1 MEIPGRGGGAGGGNG
16 GDEGED
22 EGGDIGRGKGKGL
35 RPPDLEVV
43 IQRSGEFL
51 KDFKKKAPALGIVV
65 VVAIVVFMAFG
76 SFYTIG
82 PEELGVVRRF
92 GKVVRTA
99 SPGPHFKA
107 PFIENVL
114 KPQVTKV
121 HRLEVGFKTI
131 DPGPPARYSSIEK
144 ESLMLTGDENIVA
157 VEFIVQFKIR
167 DPIEFLFIVREQR
180 ETIKD
185 AAEAAMREVVG
196 KTTIS
201 EVLTGGRFQ
210 VQQETKLLLQNILDM
225 YDAGISVV
233 AVQLQDVL
241 PPKQV
246 VDAFKD
252 VASAREDRE
261 RAVEQAEG
269 YRNDLMPKAKGE
281 AEKIINE
288 AMAYREANI
297 NKAKGDTSRFLQVL
311 KEYRKAKDV
320 TQKRIY
326 IETMEEVLGRVD
338 KFIIEGTVQKN
349 LLPYIPLV
357 REPKG
362 AQGGTKK

>member
-1 MEIPGRGGGAGGGNG
+1 MEMPGRGGGSGSGTGGGG
-16 GDEGED
+16 G
-22 EGGDIGRGKGKGL
+22 R

-43 IQRSGEFL
+43 IRNSQNFL
-51 KDFKKKAPALGIVV
+51 RELKNKGPALGIIIAVV
-65 VVAIVVFMAFG
+65 VVAIVAVG
-76 SFYTIG
+76 SFYTVG
-82 PEELGVVRRF
+82 PKELGVVRRF

-99 SPGPHFKA
+99 NPGPHFKI

-114 KPQVTKV
+114 KPEVTKV
-121 HRLEVGFKTI
+121 HRIEVGFKTI
-131 DPGPPARYSSIEK
+131 DPGPPARYTSIEK

-167 DPIEFLFIVREQR
+167 EPIEFLFNVRGQLK
-180 ETIKD
+180 TIKD
-185 AAEAAMREVVG
+185 AAEASMREVVG

-210 VQQETKLLLQNILDM
+210 VQQEMKSLLQDVLDK
-225 YDAGISVV
+225 YDAGIAIM

-246 VDAFKD
+246 FDAFKD

-269 YRNDLMPKAKGE
+269 YRNDLIPKAKGE
-281 AEKIINE
+281 AEKILSE
-288 AMAYREANI
+288 AMGYKEASI

-311 KEYRKAKDV
+311 KEYRKAREV

-326 IETMEEVLGRVD
+326 IETMQEVYSRMD
-338 KFIIEGTVQKN
+338 KFIIEGTLQKN
-349 LLPYIPLV
+349 LLPYLPLG
-357 REPKG
+357 REPKPK
-362 AQGGTKK
+362 GGKKQ

>member
-1 MEIPGRGGGAGGGNG
+1 MEMPGRGGGGSGGG
-16 GDEGED
+16 
-22 EGGDIGRGKGKGL
+22 GR
-35 RPPDLEVV
+35 RPPDLEV
-43 IQRSGEFL
+43 IIKNSQNFIKGL
-51 KDFKKKAPALGIVV
+51 KNKASSLGIIIAVV
-65 VVAIVVFMAFG
+65 VIIVVAMG
-76 SFYTIG
+76 SFYTVG

-99 SPGPHFKA
+99 NPGPHFKI

-121 HRLEVGFKTI
+121 HRIEVGFKTI
-131 DPGPPARYSSIEK
+131 DPGPPARYTSIEK

-167 DPIEFLFIVREQR
+167 DPIEFLFNVRGQLK
-180 ETIKD
+180 TIKD
-185 AAEAAMREVVG
+185 AAEASMREVVG

-210 VQQETKLLLQNILDM
+210 VQQEMKILLQAVLDK
-225 YDAGISVV
+225 YDTGIAIV

-246 VDAFKD
+246 FDAFKD

-269 YRNDLMPKAKGE
+269 YRNDLIPKAKGE
-281 AEKIINE
+281 AAKILNE
-288 AMAYREANI
+288 AMGYREASI

-311 KEYRKAKDV
+311 KEYRKARNV

-326 IETMEEVLGRVD
+326 IETMAEVLGRVD
-338 KFIIEGTVQKN
+338 KFIIEGAVQKN
-349 LLPYIPLV
+349 MLPYLPLV
-357 REPKG
+357 REPKPKG
-362 AQGGTKK
+362 RQNK